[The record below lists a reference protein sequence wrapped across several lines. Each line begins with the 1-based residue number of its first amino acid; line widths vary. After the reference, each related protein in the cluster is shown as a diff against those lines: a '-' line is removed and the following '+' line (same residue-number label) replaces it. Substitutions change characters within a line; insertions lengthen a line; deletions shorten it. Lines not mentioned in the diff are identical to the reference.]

1 MLPLLT
7 WKMKNYLSILIVLLM
22 FGCGRQQKSAEKALQ
37 EITQI
42 AKLDSVLSYNDYKKI
57 TLLYEKYRD
66 GIITCIGNDSTM
78 LVGFISDIIGISYN
92 EMYYYYGDTTALRK
106 SKDLYLWLYHNFST
120 NSQYSRILASRL
132 FEAYC
137 YMKDWKNADHW
148 FEKNLSQTTK
158 PSVDHATLLYSKAW
172 MYNEM
177 GGMDNIEKAILTM
190 RVAKNE
196 YEDLLSVAK
205 SRIQDKNCTKDLLT
219 TLHKGI
225 DECEDSIKECE
236 NRLFEWDVFLCCDGS
251 IKKRN
256 RNDNYVYT
264 YLQNLDS
271 LLIVERAQRAPY
283 ENREEWY
290 NKDKDGVLDSARLV
304 WTHFVELCKD
314 EQYDEAFSYYEKS
327 AGYFLI
333 YLTYSEFW
341 YRFEANVYLAYYRD
355 KMNLDVFE
363 QKVIDVFQR
372 QQDWAD
378 IIIEAGKCKNN
389 EYYPS
394 HYEELQSYLFFAY
407 MVAGLWNEAQRQQDY
422 MKTYTIERFGKNHH
436 SYATIVF
443 NQACLYH
450 KTGKL
455 SKAIKTMKESCALYQ
470 AYINKHPNDPNLSDI
485 KELRTNAEN
494 KLDEWQTLN

>member
-1 MLPLLT
+1 
-7 WKMKNYLSILIVLLM
+7 MKNYLSILIVLLM

-66 GIITCIGNDSTM
+66 GIITYIENDSTM
-78 LVGFISDIIGISYN
+78 LVSFISDIVGNSYN

-106 SKDLYLWLYHNFST
+106 SRDLYLWLNQYYSD
-120 NSQYSRILASRL
+120 NSQYSRFVASRL

-137 YMKDWKNADHW
+137 YMKDWDNA
-148 FEKNLSQTTK
+148 NLWLEQNLAQTSI
-158 PSVDHATLLYSKAW
+158 PSIDHASLLYAKAW
-172 MYNEM
+172 MYSEM
-177 GGMDNIEKAILTM
+177 KSIEIEDAISTM
-190 RVAKNE
+190 QIAKCE
-196 YEDLLSVAK
+196 YEDLLTRVQSSLQNK
-205 SRIQDKNCTKDLLT
+205 NITENQLFDLHQGIQY
-219 TLHKGI
+219 
-225 DECEDSIKECE
+225 CEDGIKECE
-236 NRLFEWDVFLCCDGS
+236 NRLFEWGVFLCCDGS

-271 LLIVERAQRAPY
+271 LLTVERAQRAPY
-283 ENREEWY
+283 ENREEWE

-341 YRFEANVYLAYYRD
+341 YRFEANVYLPYYRD

-378 IIIEAGKCKNN
+378 IIIETGKCQNN

-407 MVAGLWNEAQRQQDY
+407 VDAGLWNEAQRQQDY
-422 MKTYTIERFGKNHH
+422 MKTYTIERFRKNHH

-470 AYINKHPNDPNLSDI
+470 AYINQHPDAPNLSDI